1 MPTSL
6 ASWLL
11 CKHRNKILIAKDGD
25 MPIIGVMKS
34 YFSLIKPRQTALLT
48 YVGICSMIAADSHVT
63 LPMALI
69 VLLSLILGVSGATA
83 LSNYVDKDIDAIME
97 RTKNRSLP
105 SRLVD
110 PPSKAIQFGFIL
122 IILSMIFAFRV
133 NSLFFAFL
141 VLGTINSVIIYNY
154 LTKRRTTFNILL
166 ASPTGFMP
174 ILGGW
179 VAVRSISL
187 APIIMSILM
196 SFWIPIHVWSIVYRW
211 KNDYAKAK
219 IPMLPLRIG
228 GRKLIAIFSLL
239 LAVISLITLPS
250 IIRVQVITYLII
262 FPLNIILISLSLW
275 LIIKPTAKKAW
286 ILFKFTSPYIA
297 IIFTLWPL
305 SALL

>member
-25 MPIIGVMKS
+25 MPIIGVIKS
-34 YFSLIKPRQTALLT
+34 YLSLIKPRQTALLT
-48 YVGICSMIAADSHVT
+48 YVGICSMIAADSHVA
-63 LPMALI
+63 LPMAVI
-69 VLLSLILGVSGATA
+69 VTLSLILGVSGATA

-110 PPSKAIQFGFIL
+110 PPSKAIQFGIIL

-219 IPMLPLRIG
+219 IPMLPLKIG

-239 LAVISLITLPS
+239 LAVISLLTLPS

-275 LIIKPTAKKAW
+275 LIIKPTAKMAW

>member
-1 MPTSL
+1 
-6 ASWLL
+6 
-11 CKHRNKILIAKDGD
+11 
-25 MPIIGVMKS
+25 MPIIGVIKS
-34 YFSLIKPRQTALLT
+34 YLSLIKPRQTALLT

-63 LPMALI
+63 LTMAVI
-69 VLLSLILGVSGATA
+69 VTLSLILGVSGATA
-83 LSNYVDKDIDAIME
+83 LSNYVDKDIDAIMI

-105 SRLVD
+105 SREVD
-110 PPSKAIQFGFIL
+110 PSSKAIQFGLVL
-122 IILSMIFAFRV
+122 IISSMIFSIRV

-154 LTKRRTTFNILL
+154 LTKRRTPFNILV

-179 VAVRSISL
+179 VAIRSISL

-211 KNDYAKAK
+211 KNDYTKAK
-219 IPMLPLRIG
+219 IPMLPLKIG

-239 LAVISLITLPS
+239 LAVISLLTLPS
-250 IIRVQVITYLII
+250 IIRVQIITYLII
-262 FPLNIILISLSLW
+262 IPLNIILIFLSLW
-275 LIIKPTAKKAW
+275 LIIKPTAKMAW

-305 SALL
+305 SAQL

>member
-1 MPTSL
+1 MFISPVH
-6 ASWLL
+6 WLL
-11 CKHRNKILIAKDGD
+11 CKHRNKILIVKDGD
-25 MPIIGVMKS
+25 MPIIGVIKS
-34 YFSLIKPRQTALLT
+34 YLSLIKPRQTALLT

-63 LPMALI
+63 HTMALI
-69 VLLSLILGVSGATA
+69 VTLSLILGVSGATA
-83 LSNYVDKDIDAIME
+83 LSNYVDKDIDTIME

-110 PPSKAIQFGFIL
+110 PPSKAIQFGIVL
-122 IILSMIFAFRV
+122 IIFSMIFAFRV
-133 NSLFFAFL
+133 NFLFFAFL
-141 VLGTINSVIIYNY
+141 VLGIINSVIIYNY

-211 KNDYAKAK
+211 KNDYTKAK
-219 IPMLPLRIG
+219 IPMLPLKIG
-228 GRKLIAIFSLL
+228 GRKLIAIFSLF

-250 IIRVQVITYLII
+250 IIRVQVIIYLII